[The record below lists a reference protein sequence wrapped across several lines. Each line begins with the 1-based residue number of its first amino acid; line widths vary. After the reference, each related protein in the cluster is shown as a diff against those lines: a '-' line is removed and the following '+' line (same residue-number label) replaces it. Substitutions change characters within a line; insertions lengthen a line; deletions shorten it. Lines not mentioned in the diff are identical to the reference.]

1 MTATING
8 AGILPAAIGRSFIS
22 AVLALGL
29 AAAPALAGE
38 QQASSRVTDALVPP
52 VGEALTGPAVP
63 GDERSFTRVAGF
75 PAEDLGFEPPADR
88 TQSASLQQ
96 LRELEDVD
104 ADAVLTAKGA
114 QDRAFTDLLV
124 SDPTGSVDLA
134 AVERVKVGE
143 RTPQWKCLT
152 EALYHEARGETITG
166 LVAVAEVIL
175 NRVDSRYYPDTVCEV
190 VEQGIEYAPLCQFSY
205 KCDGLSDA
213 MARGEARTLMEKI
226 AWVMLS
232 GKPRILTGKATHYH
246 TNAVN
251 PGWAARLVRTARIGD
266 HIFYR
271 RGTELSSR

>member
-8 AGILPAAIGRSFIS
+8 AGIFPAAIGRSFIS
-22 AVLALGL
+22 AVLAFGL

-52 VGEALTGPAVP
+52 VGEALAGPAVP

-88 TQSASLQQ
+88 TETASLEQ
-96 LRELEDVD
+96 LRELNDVD

-134 AVERVKVGE
+134 AVERVKVGK

-190 VEQGIEYAPLCQFSY
+190 VGQGIEYAPLCQFSY

-213 MARGEARTLMEKI
+213 MARGDARTLMEKI

-271 RGTELSSR
+271 RGTELTAR